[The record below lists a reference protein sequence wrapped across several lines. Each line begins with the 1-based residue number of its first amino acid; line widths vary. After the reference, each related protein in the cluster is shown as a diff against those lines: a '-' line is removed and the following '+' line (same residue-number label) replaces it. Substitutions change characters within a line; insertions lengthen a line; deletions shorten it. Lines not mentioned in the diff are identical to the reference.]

1 MFIRPFYA
9 PRDRAVSGRRQQDFA
24 AWEWRILS
32 PVKVNR
38 QFALEAYSHR
48 EAVRGYSR
56 AVGRV
61 GLWKCERSS
70 FRSHLPADGRILD
83 LGCGAGRTTFGLYD
97 EGYRDIIGVDL
108 SPEMIR
114 QARAHSRRRRQRIPF
129 RVADACRLPFRARSF
144 EGCLFSFNGLM
155 TIPRLSSRIAAL
167 REVRRVLVP
176 GGRFVFTTH
185 ERVDEATP
193 RSFWRKQRDLWAAG
207 RQDPQLHE
215 VGDQFVD
222 ELGRPT
228 FVHVP
233 DRREVLECLAAA
245 SLERVEDRCPD
256 LTRES
261 TAVKAFIGSRCRF
274 WVARRPI

>member
-1 MFIRPFYA
+1 MMK
-9 PRDRAVSGRRQQDFA
+9 VS
-24 AWEWRILS
+24 
-32 PVKVNR
+32 K

-61 GLWKCERSS
+61 GLWKCERST
-70 FRSHLPADGRILD
+70 FRRHLPADGRILD

-97 EGYRDIIGVDL
+97 EGYRSVLGVDF

-114 QARAHSRRRRQRIPF
+114 QARAHSQRRGQRIPF
-129 RVADACRLPFRARSF
+129 RVGDACRLPFRARSF
-144 EGCLFSFNGLM
+144 EGALFSFNGLM
-155 TIPRLSSRIAAL
+155 TIPRRSSRITAL

-185 ERVDEATP
+185 EQVDQASP
-193 RSFWRKQRDLWAAG
+193 PSFWRDQRALWAAG

-215 VGDQFVD
+215 FGDELIE

-233 DRREVLECLAAA
+233 NRREVLDCLAAA
-245 SLERVEDRCPD
+245 GLEWVGDHCPD
-256 LTRES
+256 LARES
-261 TAVKAFIGSRCRF
+261 NAVKEFIGSTCRF
-274 WVARRPI
+274 WVARRPT